1 MQAGLKVQISSLK
14 EKQPASL
21 HVRVGIRIA
30 NLSFTEVVEAASWTV
45 ERVGRY
51 SSHKGTL
58 VNRDHGRK
66 SKQSCGSCEAN

>member
-1 MQAGLKVQISSLK
+1 MSVVLLFLLGVPLPTYFK

-21 HVRVGIRIA
+21 HVRVDIRIA

-51 SSHKGTL
+51 SSHKGTS
-58 VNRDHGRK
+58 VDRDHGRR
-66 SKQSCGSCEAN
+66 SKQS